1 MKLSEAGAERIAN
14 YEGFVAKAYWDVNH
28 YSIGYG
34 TRARSATEGPIT
46 TTEGRRRLRHHAD
59 AAVGKPLRA
68 VLAEAKLTLNQN
80 QFDALV
86 IFGFNLGAGSFDKDW
101 QMGAAIR
108 SGDLD
113 AIAEAF
119 LRPSYATS
127 NGQTLA
133 GLVRRRKEEHDLFLK
148 KPPVAYT
155 ETERHMLGIIADKRA
170 TRTARKRMAASLKRD
185 AAEIQRVA
193 RSQKDGWAKKDRA
206 RRFQGI
212 RRALKRHGYL

>member
-1 MKLSEAGAERIAN
+1 MRLSEAGAERIAN
-14 YEGFVAKAYWDVNH
+14 YEGFRANAYWDVNH

-34 TRARSATEGPIT
+34 TRARSATEGPIS

-68 VLAEAKLTLNQN
+68 VLSEVKLTLNQN
-80 QFDALV
+80 QFDAAVSL
-86 IFGFNLGAGSFDKDW
+86 GYNLGSGVFGPTWDFGQAL
-101 QMGAAIR
+101 R
-108 SGDLD
+108 SGDLEV
-113 AIAEAF
+113 IADAF
-119 LRPSYATS
+119 LRYDKSE
-127 NGQTLA
+127 GKVLA
-133 GLVRRRKEEHDLFLK
+133 GLTRRRKEERELFLK
-148 KPPVAYT
+148 KPPIAYT

-170 TRTARKRMAASLKRD
+170 TVTARKRMAASLKRD